1 MRVDERW
8 PLIEDAALRGGDLVL
23 APAVLE
29 AWLSDRLA
37 RPCRV
42 EPRRL
47 RYKAG
52 TSAVLAFDL
61 TTERRGVPVT
71 EACVARTYS
80 DHASAKLEKARRDL
94 AQHAQLARDDAR
106 LTLVTTAAGDRALP
120 LLPRLG
126 KPDGLAQLVARLLPD
141 APDTSGARTRTLRH
155 NPGRRWVGTLERN
168 DEPPIVLR
176 AYDGAATMMR
186 AARCYR
192 SLAGGATPTPQ
203 VVARSRSFAV
213 LAVTW
218 MDGLDLGRTPDR
230 LDLWAAAGR
239 GLARLHDSPG
249 AGLQHPVP
257 GSEIDAVRAAGRQL
271 ADLVPEIGADVL
283 HLARATA
290 RELERLPSGGVAIH
304 GDYSPD
310 QVVTCTDGRSAVIDL
325 DGARLGTAAHDL
337 GCLTASTMVRAETAG
352 DAPRGREQLNAF
364 LTGYDEVRRPPDAS
378 AVALHAVAFRLRK
391 AVDPFRECAPDWR
404 AQVVRRVVDA
414 RSALDDLV
422 LVRRG
427 ARWA

>member
-1 MRVDERW
+1 
-8 PLIEDAALRGGDLVL
+8 
-23 APAVLE
+23 
-29 AWLSDRLA
+29 
-37 RPCRV
+37 
-42 EPRRL
+42 
-47 RYKAG
+47 
-52 TSAVLAFDL
+52 
-61 TTERRGVPVT
+61 
-71 EACVARTYS
+71 
-80 DHASAKLEKARRDL
+80 
-94 AQHAQLARDDAR
+94 
-106 LTLVTTAAGDRALP
+106 
-120 LLPRLG
+120 
-126 KPDGLAQLVARLLPD
+126 
-141 APDTSGARTRTLRH
+141 
-155 NPGRRWVGTLERN
+155 
-168 DEPPIVLR
+168 
-176 AYDGAATMMR
+176 
-186 AARCYR
+186 
-192 SLAGGATPTPQ
+192 
-203 VVARSRSFAV
+203 
-213 LAVTW
+213 
-218 MDGLDLGRTPDR
+218 
-230 LDLWAAAGR
+230 
-239 GLARLHDSPG
+239 
-249 AGLQHPVP
+249 
-257 GSEIDAVRAAGRQL
+257 VRAAGRQL

-283 HLARATA
+283 HLARVTA

-310 QVVTCTDGRSAVIDL
+310 QVVTCSDGRSAVIDL